1 MKKLAQRFPH
11 TCRLLGD
18 EHLAMLTCDTDQE
31 SGPWPEPRLFGV
43 ASSDAY
49 PEPFFGDLSAVESAY
64 DAVRQRTHDLR
75 PPEHGAVINPLLDLV
90 AVRYDVTPFF
100 MEEPHDAITDIPV
113 IEQEG
118 WIVVWKGPV
127 SGRIYVEYADQQM
140 LLVLKLLADGEDALA
155 LKGKEL
161 LTYLDALDH
170 AARKGI
176 VLKAHSLIARDVERS
191 SDDKA
196 LSGRFLKASVF
207 TLQWHLTN
215 RCDLHCRHCYDRD
228 QLSPLRLD
236 HARAVLDDFASFCHE
251 KNVRGH
257 ICFSGGNPFL
267 YPHFFALYAEAVDRG
282 FATSVLGNVVSG
294 AELERLTALIK
305 PDFYQVSLEGLEP
318 HNDFMR
324 GEGYYRRVL
333 AFLDLLREHGI
344 YSVVMLTLTGS
355 NIDQVI
361 PLAREVSGR
370 ADYFTFNRLA
380 QVGEGSDLSLP
391 DKDRYREFLATY
403 LDLADSTPGIG
414 IKDNLFNI
422 LRKERDEPYNGGCTG
437 FGCGAAFNFFALLP
451 DGSVHACR
459 KFPSPVGVVPQSRL
473 SELYDSMAA
482 KRYRRGPESCQD
494 CSLAPVCKGCM
505 AVVHGMGLDVFHDRD
520 PFCFFRSEGRGTT

>member
-1 MKKLAQRFPH
+1 MKKSDRRFPR
-11 TCRLLGD
+11 TSRFLGD
-18 EHLAMLTCDTDQE
+18 EGLALL
-31 SGPWPEPRLFGV
+31 SGNPGSEIRPGSDPEVFRGV
-43 ASSDAY
+43 SSDTH
-49 PEPFFGDLSAVESAY
+49 PEPFLRDLFAVETALY
-64 DAVRQRTHDLR
+64 AILQRPHDVRH
-75 PPEHGAVINPLLDLV
+75 PEHGAVINPLLDIV

-100 MEEPHDAITDIPV
+100 VDELPDEMIDIPV
-113 IEQEG
+113 VARDGLIA
-118 WIVVWKGPV
+118 VWRGPV
-127 SGRIYVEYADQQM
+127 SGRMYVEYADRQM
-140 LLVLKLLADGEDALA
+140 LLVLKLLADGEDAPPLRGASLLA
-155 LKGKEL
+155 
-161 LTYLDALDH
+161 YLDALDH

-176 VLKAHSLIARDVERS
+176 VLKAHSLIVRDSEPS
-191 SDDKA
+191 SDES
-196 LSGRFLKASVF
+196 LSAGFLRASVF

-228 QLSPLRLD
+228 QLSPLRLE
-236 HARAVLDDFASFCHE
+236 HARAVLDDFSVFCRE

-267 YPHFFALYAEAVDRG
+267 YPHFYTIYADAVERG
-282 FATSVLGNVVSG
+282 FATSVLGNEVSG
-294 AELERLTALIK
+294 QALERLASIRK
-305 PDFYQVSLEGLEP
+305 PDFYQVSLEGLEH
-318 HNDFMR
+318 HNDSMR
-324 GEGYYRRVL
+324 GKGYYQRVL
-333 AFLDLLREHGI
+333 AFLDLLRERGI
-344 YSVVMLTLTGS
+344 FSVVMLTLSGA

-361 PLAREVSGR
+361 PLAGTIASR

-391 DKDRYREFLATY
+391 GKEEYREFLATF

-422 LRKERDEPYNGGCTG
+422 LRKERQEPYNGGCTG

-459 KFPSPVGVVPQSRL
+459 KFPSPVGAVPKSRL
-473 SELYDSMAA
+473 IDLYDSTQAQ
-482 KRYRRGPESCQD
+482 RYRRGPESCLN

-520 PFCFFRSEGRGTT
+520 PFCFIEKPGNGAI